1 MPDLTR
7 EDDVFVLDLGD
18 GENRFTLDW
27 LTGVEAALDE
37 VEQADGAR
45 ALVTT
50 GSGRFYSNGLDLDW
64 LLAHPEEGAGYSAR
78 IEVVLA
84 RVLAAPLYTVAALPG
99 HAFGGG
105 AMLALAHDS
114 SVMRADRGFWCLPEA
129 ALGLPFAPAMAALIQ
144 ARLAPQVA
152 HEAMVTGRRYGGE
165 QAAAAAVIDR
175 AVEAD
180 AVLPTAIER
189 AAAHAGLAGPV
200 LAAIKSTMYGPVLTG
215 LRAAGLPPPE

>member
-1 MPDLTR
+1 MPVLSRDG
-7 EDDVFVLDLGD
+7 DVFVLDLGD

-27 LTGVEAALDE
+27 LTEVEAALDQVTAAE
-37 VEQADGAR
+37 GPR

-50 GSGRFYSNGLDLDW
+50 AGGRFFSNGLDLDW
-64 LLAHPEEGAGYSAR
+64 LLAHPEEGQGYSAR

-84 RVLAAPLYTVAALPG
+84 RVLEAPLFTVAALPG

-114 SVMRADRGFWCLPEA
+114 RVMRADRGFWCLPEA
-129 ALGLPFAPAMAALIQ
+129 ALGLPFQPGMAALIQ

-165 QAAAAAVIDR
+165 EAAAAAIVDAAVPEDAVR
-175 AVEAD
+175 ATAVE
-180 AVLPTAIER
+180 L
-189 AAAHAGLAGPV
+189 AAARADLAGPT
-200 LAAIKSTMYGPVLTG
+200 LAAIKTTMYGPVLAA
-215 LRAAGLPPPE
+215 LRARA